1 MVKRDV
7 GRCARRAHPFSGLL
21 IWNFGAFWLIG
32 RVNRITGKVK
42 LRFLLNFAF
51 EALTHVPSS
60 EETPVRKL
68 SKATTIIV
76 VAIALYFALIWG
88 FDGLRILSS
97 PTYGLDDGW
106 RSQFV
111 FSIGHLF
118 NLGPIGLIKLAAF
131 FGGLKLAVACIFA
144 FHIVDRLRSL
154 SRGRTNTEILEAG
167 LILVVAISIASV
179 GPGSLTDSADL
190 MREHTLPLLFAAL
203 ATGLCILER
212 NKARR
217 EEETEIESAN
227 LVDQKTAQAAPR
239 FHP

>member
-1 MVKRDV
+1 
-7 GRCARRAHPFSGLL
+7 
-21 IWNFGAFWLIG
+21 
-32 RVNRITGKVK
+32 
-42 LRFLLNFAF
+42 LNFAF

-60 EETPVRKL
+60 EEASVRKL

-76 VAIALYFALIWG
+76 VAIALYFALVWG
-88 FDGLRILSS
+88 YDGLRILSS

-111 FSIGHLF
+111 FSIGHVF

-131 FGGLKLAVACIFA
+131 FGGLKLAVACICA
-144 FHIVDRLRSL
+144 FHIVDRFRSL
-154 SRGRTNTEILEAG
+154 SRGRANTEILEAG
-167 LILVVAISIASV
+167 LILVVAISIVSV
-179 GPGSLTDSADL
+179 GPGSLTDTADL
-190 MREHTLPLLFAAL
+190 TREHTLPLLFAAL

-217 EEETEIESAN
+217 EEETEIEPAN
-227 LVDQKTAQAAPR
+227 LVDKKTVQAAPR